1 MPNTTFLSKKN
12 ILKFLLVLW
21 MVFSV
26 WFIGSSLWN
35 NLRNQLINL
44 AYQQGVTDVVN
55 QLIADVEKNDCKP
68 IPVFNQADKKQV
80 ELVSATCLPKP
91 K

>member
-1 MPNTTFLSKKN
+1 MINTTFLSKKN
-12 ILKFLLVLW
+12 ILKFILVLW

-26 WFIGSSLWN
+26 GFIGWSLWN

-55 QLIADVEKNDCKP
+55 QLIADAEKSYCKP
-68 IPVFNQADKKQV
+68 IPVFNQASKKQV
-80 ELVSATCLPKP
+80 NLVNADCLPKP